1 MNEIEIFQK
10 LKEVVDEKVALKI
23 AEVITETARFYNK
36 LVTKDEFK
44 ELKEIVAELA
54 EAQKKTEERLGIL
67 EEKMEELA
75 EAQKKTEQR
84 VGELAEAQKRTEAR
98 VEELAE
104 AQKRTEAR
112 VEELAEAQKRTEA
125 RVEELAEAQKRTEAR
140 VEKLAEAQ
148 RKTEEAILELTK
160 GLTNL
165 RKDFGGF
172 SLTMSYAFENE
183 AFKHLPKVLK
193 KKYNIAVK
201 EKFIRKEVG
210 GKELN
215 LFGKGQRDGVEVYII
230 GESKLRL
237 EEKEYHNILSELDE
251 KEEAVKEEY
260 GDVEVVKVLITH
272 YAKKGFI
279 KKAEDE
285 GIIIVQSFEW

>member
-75 EAQKKTEQR
+75 EAQK
-84 VGELAEAQKRTEAR
+84 
-98 VEELAE
+98 
-104 AQKRTEAR
+104 
-112 VEELAEAQKRTEA
+112 
-125 RVEELAEAQKRTEAR
+125 
-140 VEKLAEAQ
+140 
-148 RKTEEAILELTK
+148 KTEEAILELTK

-279 KKAEDE
+279 KKAENE

>member
-75 EAQKKTEQR
+75 EAQK
-84 VGELAEAQKRTEAR
+84 
-98 VEELAE
+98 
-104 AQKRTEAR
+104 
-112 VEELAEAQKRTEA
+112 
-125 RVEELAEAQKRTEAR
+125 
-140 VEKLAEAQ
+140 
-148 RKTEEAILELTK
+148 KTEEAILELTK

>member
-84 VGELAEAQKRTEAR
+84 V
-98 VEELAE
+98 EELAE

-112 VEELAEAQKRTEA
+112 VEELAEAQK
-125 RVEELAEAQKRTEAR
+125 
-140 VEKLAEAQ
+140 
-148 RKTEEAILELTK
+148 KTEEAILELTK